1 MNLFAVIPA
10 FNEERNIADVVNE
23 VKKHIRFDYKTVQNF
38 EDEKGEDQAALK
50 SYIEINGSVIIRLG
64 VK

>member
-1 MNLFAVIPA
+1 MLD
-10 FNEERNIADVVNE
+10 IASRLGLSQND
-23 VKKHIRFDYKTVQNF
+23 VKKHIRFDYKTAQDF
-38 EDEKGEDQAALK
+38 KDEKGEDQAELK